1 MVLKQLAN
9 EIDIKN
15 QEDSAKV
22 NQHLFDLTRETVD
35 DSANVRVITIVTL
48 FYVPASFIGVST
60 A

>member
-1 MVLKQLAN
+1 MFKQLAN

-15 QEDSAKV
+15 QEDSARV
-22 NQHLFDLTRETVD
+22 NQHLADLTRETVD